1 MGFSFF
7 LVNQKYC
14 IIKLSNYNKKNIKI
28 INMKTKNIL
37 KIGIFSIVL
46 FALLISP
53 ILKTII
59 QVDANGEVLKT
70 TQEIES
76 SLVDKNAMTICQVD
90 TDKWIAEC
98 RKDHNDLLCEA
109 QGSFILSWCEIVKGT
124 LEGLG
129 KMFAGLI
136 NLEIDWILKALDPA
150 AYGGMVTN
158 KGVIAIW
165 TILRNIVNS
174 LLVLGLIGIAIA
186 TILGYKK
193 YAWKQILWKL
203 ILVALLV
210 NFSLVISGIVVDV
223 SNYLAGYFLSISQ
236 ENSESIAPRIM
247 KGYGYTK
254 VANTAIDQYDPP
266 YIFGEGKYETTQIAQ
281 DEDAKKEVDKYTLGF
296 GNFFIIT
303 FIMILV
309 GGFAIIALLSIFLT
323 VVVRNFLL
331 IMLLGLSPIVF
342 AAWIFPDTEKYWKMW
357 WDNFLKWCFF
367 PIIFA
372 FTLYLALTVM
382 NNMPAIGTDSPMVVS
397 IIQMVLFSMFLVG
410 GLIFSLQGGGAVS
423 QTIIKQTSKI
433 GTAMG
438 AKVGKT
444 VTSGVQGSKA
454 YRAAGKK
461 LTQVPLLSKLGHN
474 MLDQSDRAQSTA
486 DIKKYEKDMEGRD
499 PSEIKD
505 IANRKAPSRMN
516 KDAYAHYMAARN
528 IALKNGDISDGDK
541 AIDSIKEDIR
551 NDNPDLNV
559 KIVRDALPHLFRI
572 GSNGKLEAIDKSA
585 TDYTEQV
592 INNIKNIKP
601 ENLPKDTEKIVA
613 TAEIDINKFFQGLLS
628 LKTNQIR
635 AFFDNVS
642 AKEYTEGS
650 LFGGTST
657 DPKPWTGDDGEV
669 AKNLKKMVNDAY
681 ANLIAAQNAGIDIT
695 PYNDALVKTTQTVD
709 ELNKK
714 LKTSSSLRETFGADK
729 I

>member
-1 MGFSFF
+1 
-7 LVNQKYC
+7 
-14 IIKLSNYNKKNIKI
+14 
-28 INMKTKNIL
+28 MKTKNIL

-53 ILKTII
+53 
-59 QVDANGEVLKT
+59 VLKT
-70 TQEIES
+70 NILQVNADEPLPTDDTSIQAQYGFGFTQEELIMSLNEKRASDVCNEIDYTAIIEECA
-76 SLVDKNAMTICQVD
+76 KNHDVIYKNTV
-90 TDKWIAEC
+90 C
-98 RKDHNDLLCEA
+98 RAKASFA
-109 QGSFILSWCEIVKGT
+109 QAQCEIVIGT
-124 LEGLG
+124 IEGLG
-129 KMFAGLI
+129 VMFSGI
-136 NLEIDWILKALDPA
+136 MNSEIEWILETLDPST
-150 AYGGMVTN
+150 YGGMLGD
-158 KGVIAIW
+158 GVQAIW
-165 TILRNIVNS
+165 TLLRNIVNS

-210 NFSLVISGIVVDV
+210 NFSLVISGIVVET
-223 SNYLAGYFLSISQ
+223 SNYFAGYFLVMSQ
-236 ENSESIAPRIM
+236 KSGSIAPRIM
-247 KGYGYTK
+247 AGYGYTK
-254 VANTAIDQYDPP
+254 VEGTANEYTPP
-266 YIFGEGKYETTQIAQ
+266 KLFG
-281 DEDAKKEVDKYTLGF
+281 DDKYKAAQIEMTEDGEVKEEGVGKFTIGLG
-296 GNFFIIT
+296 NAFITVFIT
-303 FIMILV
+303 ILV
-309 GGFAIIALLSIFLT
+309 GGFAVIALLAIYLT
-323 VVVRNFLL
+323 MVFRNALL
-331 IMLLGLSPIVF
+331 IMLLGLSPIAF

-357 WDNFLKWCFF
+357 WGNFLKWCSF
-367 PIIFA
+367 PIVFA
-372 FTLYLALTVM
+372 FALYLGLTVM
-382 NNMPAIGTDSPMVVS
+382 SNMPS
-397 IIQMVLFSMFLVG
+397 IDPNSSMTTTIIYMTLFSVFLVG
-410 GLIFSLQGGGAVS
+410 GLIFSIQSGGAVS

-505 IANRKAPSRMN
+505 IANRKAPNRMN
-516 KDAYAHYMAARN
+516 KDAYTHYMAARN

-695 PYNDALVKTTQTVD
+695 PYNDALVKATETVD
-709 ELNKK
+709 QLNKK
-714 LKTSSSLRETFGADK
+714 LKTSGSLKETFGADK